1 MHNQGSIIPTAAAQA
16 FIAFGSA
23 PERLSRQRQAFGSA
37 PECRRSMLAGVR
49 QCAGVSPQ
57 YVGRCSAVCRSAIS
71 VGGMSPAVRRS
82 AISGGGMSSAVRRS
96 AVAVCQKNYK
106 KNK

>member
-37 PECRRSMLAGVR
+37 PECRRSMPAGVR
-49 QCAGVSPQ
+49 QCAEVSPQ
-57 YVGRCSAVCRSAIS
+57 HVGRCS
-71 VGGMSPAVRRS
+71 AVRRS

-96 AVAVCQKNYK
+96 AARHPRVSAKELRS
-106 KNK
+106 